1 MATPV
6 RLIRNEFEFQ
16 ERAAGREPPKD
27 FRGKAA
33 EAVSKAPF
41 PHFSVVISPPMLGR

>member
-16 ERAAGREPPKD
+16 ERAAGREPPKV

-33 EAVSKAPF
+33 EAVSKGHAQDPAAP
-41 PHFSVVISPPMLGR
+41 IRR